1 MASFNSIV
9 ITVAIIIIA
18 IILIG
23 WLFSYIG
30 AKDIPAFQ
38 KIVLTG
44 AIIILIIALII
55 IGIMLSY
62 YKAQEQW
69 PPIVA
74 GCPDYW
80 IIDGSANLSRCTN
93 IQDLGTCPP
102 QSGNKH
108 LVMDFSGPAFSGANG
123 TCAKYAWAKKCNVT
137 WDGITY
143 GVDNPCSRS

>member
-9 ITVAIIIIA
+9 ITIAIVIIA

-23 WLFSYIG
+23 WLFNYIA

-38 KIVLTG
+38 KIVLTA
-44 AIIILIIALII
+44 AIIMLIIALII
-55 IGIMLSY
+55 IGILLSY
-62 YKAQEQW
+62 YKAKEQW
-69 PPIVA
+69 PPIIA

-80 IIDGSANLSRCTN
+80 TIDGSANLSRCTN

-102 QSGNKH
+102 QSGDKH

-123 TCAKYAWAKKCNVT
+123 TCAKYAWAKKCNIS

-143 GVDNPCSRS
+143 GVNNPCSS

>member
-9 ITVAIIIIA
+9 ITIATIIIA
-18 IILIG
+18 IIIIG
-23 WLFSYIG
+23 FVFRYVT
-30 AKDIPAFQ
+30 AKELPGFQ
-38 KIVLTG
+38 KIVLTA

-55 IGIMLSY
+55 IGILLSY
-62 YKAQEQW
+62 YKAKEQW

-80 IIDGSANLSRCTN
+80 TIDGSSNLSRCTN
-93 IQDLGTCPP
+93 IQDLGSCQP
-102 QSGNKH
+102 QSGHKH

-143 GVDNPCSRS
+143 GVNNPCSSS